1 MTNKLTT
8 ILKAEGLEHLIPTLV
23 DQGIVDSMLADLTES
38 DLKTIGIDKLGER
51 KRLLTVFGESKSA
64 KPAISV
70 PSNPMVKVEGGVL
83 PSESEL
89 EGTNVESF
97 LIGKYAVTN
106 QEWKTVQ
113 DWALVNG
120 FEFSAGSKEWEE
132 LAPSGGSEGTTN
144 PVEAVNWYD
153 AVKWCN
159 AKSLM
164 EKLKPVYSVKGQEG
178 VYCKGEFG
186 SKGSGNIVE
195 SATSNGYRLPM
206 EAEWEWAARGGCKS
220 QGYTFAGSNDLDSVG
235 WYDDN
240 SGVESQP
247 VGKKSPNELG
257 LYDMSGNVWEWCW
270 DLSNK
275 SERSMRGGNWGC
287 IEDLCIISDRNS
299 GAPDEAFSGFGFRIA
314 RSL

>member
-1 MTNKLTT
+1 MTSKLTS
-8 ILKAEGLEHLIPTLV
+8 ILKLGGLEHLIPTLV

-51 KRLLTVFGESKSA
+51 KRLLAVFADSKSV

-70 PSNPMVKVEGGVL
+70 PSNPMVRVEGGIL
-83 PSESEL
+83 PAESEL
-89 EGTNVESF
+89 EGTHVESF
-97 LIGKYAVTN
+97 LIGKYAVTV
-106 QEWKTVQ
+106 QEWTTVR
-113 DWALVNG
+113 DWALSNG
-120 FEFSAGSKEWEE
+120 FEFSAASTEMEEW
-132 LAPSGGSEGTTN
+132 SHWGGATN
-144 PVEAVNWYD
+144 PVEGVNWYD

-164 EKLKPVYSVKGQEG
+164 ENMNPVYSVKGQQG
-178 VYCKGEFG
+178 AYCKGEFG
-186 SKGSGNIVE
+186 SKGSENIVE
-195 SATSNGYRLPM
+195 SANSNGYRLPM
-206 EAEWEWAARGGCKS
+206 SAEWEWAARGGCKS

-247 VGKKSPNELG
+247 VGKKLPNELG